1 MQENS
6 NVIFIFSVKLM
17 ERGKINY
24 ILMFLVWK
32 VEFMTLLE
40 CNKEKIEEGK
50 RAERNRGD
58 LLDILDNE
66 Q

>member
-1 MQENS
+1 
-6 NVIFIFSVKLM
+6 
-17 ERGKINY
+17 
-24 ILMFLVWK
+24 
-32 VEFMTLLE
+32 MTLLE

-50 RAERNRGD
+50 RAERNRAERNRGD